1 MMLKAFIRRIREKF
15 RLQSGMTLL
24 EVVLTLAL
32 TGMSAGILVAVFMQ
46 TVHTREQ
53 LNGRVTAQIIG
64 ACKLAELGGRGEL
77 GNSGVFPEPYQNFNW
92 IAQEDKLDGGTVAI
106 FLTVEWNRGNGLAQ
120 KTFLGYRE
128 PEYDDL
134 N

>member
-1 MMLKAFIRRIREKF
+1 MWRTFIRLIQEKS

-24 EVVLTLAL
+24 EVLLTLAL
-32 TGMSAGILVAVFMQ
+32 TGMSAGVLVAVFMQ

-53 LNGRVTAQIIG
+53 LNGRVTAQIMG
-64 ACKLAELGGRGEL
+64 ASKLAELGGRGEL
-77 GNSGVFPEPYQNFNW
+77 GNSGVFPEPYQRFRW
-92 IAQEDKLDGGTVAI
+92 VAQEDRLDGGTLAI
-106 FLTVEWNRGNGLAQ
+106 SLTVEWSRGNDLAQ
-120 KTFLGYRE
+120 KTFRGFRE